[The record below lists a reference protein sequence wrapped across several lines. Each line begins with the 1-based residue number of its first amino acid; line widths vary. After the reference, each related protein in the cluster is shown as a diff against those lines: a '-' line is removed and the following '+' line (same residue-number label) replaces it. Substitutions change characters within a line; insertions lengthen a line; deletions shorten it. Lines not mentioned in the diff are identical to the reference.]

1 MNQASDH
8 GEKKKADRPAINI
21 SHFGNL
27 PNDAIVSVRAIAALT
42 GNGVS
47 TIWRYAA
54 QNPDF
59 PKPVK
64 LSARCTRFRV
74 GDVRAWLAGKEAA

>member
-1 MNQASDH
+1 MNQVQEQ
-8 GEKKKADRPAINI
+8 GEKKKADQPAINI

-27 PNDAIVSVRAIAALT
+27 PNDAVVSVRAIAALT

-47 TIWRYAA
+47 TIWRYAK
-54 QNPDF
+54 NPDF

-64 LSARCTRFRV
+64 LSVRCTRFRV
-74 GDVRAWLAGKEAA
+74 GDVRAWLAGREAA